1 MRAPDFWHSD
11 GLVPRLLSPASACW
25 HTASRIRS
33 RRAEPS
39 RVERPVICVGNA
51 VVGGAGKTPV
61 ALSIADLLTDYGPH
75 FLSRG
80 YGGTVSGPVRVDPSR
95 HDVHDIGDE
104 ALLLAA
110 AAPTW
115 VSRDRAAGARAAV
128 SAGAGVVVMDDGL
141 QNFSLIKDLSLL
153 VVDGG
158 FGFGNGRLLP
168 AGPLREPVA
177 EAVARADAVV
187 IVGDD
192 RAGIR
197 DGLDREAF
205 AARLVPDASSL
216 RDRPVVAFAGIGR
229 PQKFYQT
236 LEEIG
241 CTPVATRNFPDHHL
255 YSEKEVGDLLELAE
269 SAGVALVTT
278 EKDAV
283 RLPEFAAG
291 KVETLGV
298 TIEWENPATLKELLA
313 STIARAEHG

>member
-1 MRAPDFWHSD
+1 MRAPDFWHRD

-33 RRAEPS
+33 RRAVPY
-39 RVERPVICVGNA
+39 RAERPVICVGNA
-51 VVGGAGKTPV
+51 VIGGAGKTPV
-61 ALSIADLLTDYGPH
+61 ALSIAEMLTDYGPH

-80 YGGTVSGPVRVDPSR
+80 YGGDVSGPILVDPSG
-95 HDVHDIGDE
+95 HGVNEIGDE
-104 ALLLAA
+104 AFLLAA
-110 AAPTW
+110 VAPTW

-141 QNFSLIKDLSLL
+141 QNFSLVKDMSLL

-168 AGPLREPVA
+168 AGPLREPVS

-187 IVGDD
+187 IIGDD

-197 DGLDREAF
+197 DRVNCEVF
-205 AARLVPDASSL
+205 AARLVPDTSTL
-216 RDRPVVAFAGIGR
+216 HDRPVVAFAGIGR
-229 PQKFYQT
+229 PQKFYET
-236 LEEIG
+236 LTEIG
-241 CTPVATRNFPDHHL
+241 CTLVATRSFPDHHL
-255 YSEKEVGDLLELAE
+255 YTLNEATDLLELAAR
-269 SAGVALVTT
+269 SGAALVTT

-283 RLPEFAAG
+283 RLPEFAAE

-298 TIEWENPATLKELLA
+298 TIGWENPATLKELLA
-313 STIARAEHG
+313 STVTGADHG